1 MFTGGWFWDSSG
13 WCQTVHRRWD
23 SCCLLYLKLW
33 YPLYHWKAVYAH
45 MFSLGC
51 KCAVRFGD
59 LPTCRIARTSS
70 ACPHMSLVLFFL
82 YFSTSSWR
90 QIILQLF
97 PQNNMFLEMLKCPL
111 PPLLIAE
118 SQVAPVADASTG
130 AAEGGTMILTSVG
143 VIGVQRLHITTHPWD
158 IEMIMFI
165 YILSYCNITVLYISS
180 YIMIWV

>member
-13 WCQTVHRRWD
+13 WCRTVHRRWD

-51 KCAVRFGD
+51 KCTLRFGD

-90 QIILQLF
+90 IILQLF
-97 PQNNMFLEMLKCPL
+97 PRKNMFLEMLKCPL
-111 PPLLIAE
+111 PPQQKVTHFWSRFVAE

-165 YILSYCNITVLYISS
+165 YIVILLYYTLLLI
-180 YIMIWV
+180 